1 MENNRGL
8 FPLSLLFFSSFF
20 CCLIVFRV
28 ALGLKKQQALNG
40 VVMSCLGVG
49 RTSTVSRTLTFSC
62 AECLVSSRNCRRDF
76 RHYSITLLQFGVTC
90 LWDQTCIQGWSAG
103 RPSDHTFRYVDIY
116 PDMYLVHFTTHKCVC
131 TFDFAVY
138 RGLFSRVDN
147 INSIYTYKISV

>member
-1 MENNRGL
+1 MATGKRLGNKPKKKKKWQHTLLSFVENNRRL

-76 RHYSITLLQFGVTC
+76 RHYSITMLQFGVTC
-90 LWDQTCIQGWSAG
+90 LWDQTYSAG
-103 RPSDHTFRYVDIY
+103 LLGGRVTTPL
-116 PDMYLVHFTTHKCVC
+116 DM
-131 TFDFAVY
+131 
-138 RGLFSRVDN
+138 
-147 INSIYTYKISV
+147 